1 MLSSAKTGSRLW
13 SLQTLQHTLPGAFE
27 KGRKFTIYLS
37 TNRMM
42 CSVSIIN
49 TVSSIILKKQVYT
62 FITSFMN
69 PKMHIF
75 SHLKLL
81 SVGVYLTA
89 AAGLVAVVKELSLLA
104 QAQTCHSCSWGIS
117 IERCAWLSPL
127 VLSPQATYN
136 VFKIPSMV

>member
-1 MLSSAKTGSRLW
+1 
-13 SLQTLQHTLPGAFE
+13 
-27 KGRKFTIYLS
+27 
-37 TNRMM
+37 MM